1 MKKNKVVLGM
11 IGMLV
16 GISAC
21 SENKDVAREKI
32 EHYFDSVANDP
43 KSYEFIDM
51 MKPDTFRK
59 SDLIFGGQVSDTT
72 GLSKITKYDYRY
84 MSRIDEGWS
93 HIKWQKSLVLEY
105 KYNVETSSFPDI
117 WLDSYKEYVN
127 EFDSLMKD
135 WHVNNKQRNYLKNNP
150 SKDSIVEIDYGI
162 NFRAKNKMGGLVKG
176 SGKISYHPSKNSW
189 GRVDID

>member
-59 SDLIFGGQVSDTT
+59 SHFIYGGQVSDTT
-72 GLSKITKYDYRY
+72 GLSKVSKYEWKYMDYNV
-84 MSRIDEGWS
+84 GWS
-93 HIKWQKSLVLEY
+93 FIKYQKSLVLYY
-105 KYNVETSSFPDI
+105 KCEVETSGYPDI
-117 WLDSYKEYVN
+117 YLSSYKEYVN
-127 EFDSLMKD
+127 KFDSLMKD
-135 WHVNNKQRNYLKNNP
+135 WHVKNKQINYLKNNP

-189 GRVDID
+189 GEVGID